1 MPVIAINFNK
11 MLVERKNPQAGKIS
25 ISNSV
30 NIDNISEV
38 SINITNEKEPAL
50 KFDFTFR
57 TEYQKDIASA
67 EINGEVLYVADKKV
81 IEKVLKDWK
90 DKKGID
96 ESIKAEVFN
105 IVLARANIATLLVTR
120 EFNLPS
126 PIPLPRVE
134 EKVKE
139 KKENG
144 KR

>member
-11 MLVERKNPQAGKIS
+11 MLVERKNPQAGKIN

-30 NIDNISEV
+30 NIDSISEV

-50 KFDFTFR
+50 RFGFTFK
-57 TEYQKDIASA
+57 TEYQKDIAFV

-81 IEKVLKDWK
+81 IDKVLKDWK
-90 DKKGID
+90 EKKAID
-96 ESIKAEVFN
+96 ENIKADVLN
-105 IVLARANIATLLVTR
+105 IVLARANIAALLITR

-134 EKVKE
+134 ERAKE